1 MKRNEK
7 TGRNK
12 WLSFSEWRKRQT
24 MAAIVDQGLE
34 TRDQSPESRVP
45 SSETFQID
53 IFKGKLYALLNCLFA
68 NFFISSPR
76 PKSQNQNQNRT
87 ETGRMFSPAG

>member
-34 TRDQSPESRVP
+34 TGVQSPESRPVKL
-45 SSETFQID
+45 
-53 IFKGKLYALLNCLFA
+53 FK
-68 NFFISSPR
+68 
-76 PKSQNQNQNRT
+76 
-87 ETGRMFSPAG
+87 